1 MGLDLHGTRVLLY
14 ARSLGVSLDHVA
26 MLGRQTL
33 HLSVAELRELLQLF
47 DLSTDAEEVDA
58 LLSRAQGYA
67 EPLFQ
72 RLGAETV
79 SSFDASGYEQCTDVV
94 DFNLPIAE
102 RYHRQYTL
110 MLDSGSLEH
119 IFNFPVAIRNCM
131 EIVAPY
137 GHVLSIVP
145 ANNFLGHGFYQFSP
159 ELFFRVFSS
168 ANGFAVLKMLV
179 YEDRPGTDWYEVADP
194 ERAGRRAELAN
205 RYPTYLAVLAQR
217 VKVVPLFTDKVMQS
231 DYVRLW
237 QRADTAVQGYMR
249 ALGRRYM
256 KYIPA
261 RARMLYAAFER
272 RGLLSRYDPALFK
285 RVQLP

>member
-14 ARSLGVSLDHVA
+14 ARSLGVSLDRVA
-26 MLGRQTL
+26 MLGRQSL

-110 MLDSGSLEH
+110 MLDSGGLEH
-119 IFNFPVAIRNCM
+119 IFNFPAAIRNCM

-137 GHVLSIVP
+137 GHLLSIVP

-159 ELFFRVFSS
+159 
-168 ANGFAVLKMLV
+168 
-179 YEDRPGTDWYEVADP
+179 
-194 ERAGRRAELAN
+194 
-205 RYPTYLAVLAQR
+205 
-217 VKVVPLFTDKVMQS
+217 
-231 DYVRLW
+231 
-237 QRADTAVQGYMR
+237 
-249 ALGRRYM
+249 
-256 KYIPA
+256 
-261 RARMLYAAFER
+261 
-272 RGLLSRYDPALFK
+272 
-285 RVQLP
+285 